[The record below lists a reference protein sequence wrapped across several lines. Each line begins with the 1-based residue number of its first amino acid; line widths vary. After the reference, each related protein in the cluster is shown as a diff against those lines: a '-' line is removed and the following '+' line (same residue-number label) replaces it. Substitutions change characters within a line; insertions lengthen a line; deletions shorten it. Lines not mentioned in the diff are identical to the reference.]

1 MSKKWLPI
9 QQKII
14 AIILVLSLFSFIP
27 NVAQAEDQDPLEK
40 QKAIMNEIYELIEYY
55 HLQGVD
61 PDELMQGAIWGMID
75 TLGDPYT
82 AYFTDEEY
90 QSFTDSLNGSFVGIG
105 VVVEKNEEG
114 ITVQTIIPGSPAE
127 EAGLQ
132 VGDLIKSVEGIST
145 EGKTLEQ
152 VTNQIKGEEG
162 TSVTMVIQRDE
173 ETMTKTITRGDVYL
187 PSVESEMLTKE
198 IGYLRLYAFGERAA
212 DEFKQH
218 LEQLKEKGMKKLIL
232 DLRDNPGGY
241 LDAALKISKNFIKE
255 GPIVYVK
262 DNIQQEEELAIQ
274 GGTDWNSPMVVLIN
288 EGTASASEILTGALK
303 DYNKATIVGTN
314 SFGKGVV
321 QSLIRL
327 ENGGYLKL
335 TTNEYFTPKKNKMN
349 KIGIKPDIMVE
360 EVDQQ
365 LSTAISTLGEKN
377 IFVSAIGSNWIQE
390 NNKDYVALRPLVHA
404 LGGKIFWNS
413 KSSSLDVVIGKT
425 KMVLT
430 KGKSAG
436 FMIKDGQS
444 FLTLAELTK
453 QLPELKINKKQEI
466 LTIYLP

>member
-218 LEQLKEKGMKKLIL
+218 LEQLK
-232 DLRDNPGGY
+232 
-241 LDAALKISKNFIKE
+241 
-255 GPIVYVK
+255 
-262 DNIQQEEELAIQ
+262 Q
-274 GGTDWNSPMVVLIN
+274 
-288 EGTASASEILTGALK
+288 
-303 DYNKATIVGTN
+303 
-314 SFGKGVV
+314 
-321 QSLIRL
+321 
-327 ENGGYLKL
+327 
-335 TTNEYFTPKKNKMN
+335 
-349 KIGIKPDIMVE
+349 
-360 EVDQQ
+360 
-365 LSTAISTLGEKN
+365 
-377 IFVSAIGSNWIQE
+377 
-390 NNKDYVALRPLVHA
+390 
-404 LGGKIFWNS
+404 
-413 KSSSLDVVIGKT
+413 
-425 KMVLT
+425 
-430 KGKSAG
+430 
-436 FMIKDGQS
+436 
-444 FLTLAELTK
+444 
-453 QLPELKINKKQEI
+453 
-466 LTIYLP
+466 